1 MPSVVHVHSCETVL
15 RISGVTLGVLLRG
28 VGNGPAL
35 QPDILVAWATP
46 TTKRGGSS
54 SRSTTKI
61 TCKKSTLHDDCS
73 MNTAFQLR

>member
-1 MPSVVHVHSCETVL
+1 MKWGFSGHGMPSVLHVHSCETVL

-46 TTKRGGSS
+46 ATKRGGSS
-54 SRSTTKI
+54 SRTTTKI
-61 TCKKSTLHDDCS
+61 TGKNLHELS
-73 MNTAFQLR
+73 E